1 MRYFVRSN
9 DGHEDVNLT
18 HPIIVSGVG
27 QAHLVDPAPLLFSV
41 FCSYDSSLSLSSLL
55 CGEAEYYFL
64 SRTMRLCLVFADSL
78 LLPCIG

>member
-41 FCSYDSSLSLSSLL
+41 FCSYDSSL
-55 CGEAEYYFL
+55 
-64 SRTMRLCLVFADSL
+64 RLR
-78 LLPCIG
+78 PH